1 MLDLPLTDTGRA
13 LLALVI
19 VLVMFIMFLRER
31 FPPEVVAMLGAAVM
45 LVLGLVPYA
54 EAQAAL
60 SNSAPWTIAFM
71 LLIMGSLVRT
81 GALDA
86 VIRFAERHISDRPVA
101 TIVFLYAMT
110 MCASGF
116 LNNTPVV
123 AVMIPIFIQVARKL
137 NTPPSRYLMALS
149 YLTILSG
156 MFTLIGTSTN
166 ILVDG
171 VVRKDGLEPFG
182 IFEIFPLGLVVAAA
196 GTLFM
201 ALFSRRLVPDRQSMA
216 FLLGDR
222 RNRMKYF
229 TEVAIPDGSG
239 LIGRPVMEVE
249 HFRRDGVRVID
260 VLRGDASLRRDL
272 SAAVL
277 QAGDRVVLRTEV
289 AELLTMQQS
298 NDLRLVDKL
307 SSVETETVEVLIT
320 PGCRLVGRSLGELR
334 LRRRYGVYVVAA
346 HRRNE
351 NIGRKLDDLVVA
363 VGDTLLLEGAPADIA
378 RLAADMDMV
387 DVTKPTARPFRRS
400 HMPIAIGAFLGV
412 VLLAALDVAPIMAL
426 AAVAVAVL
434 LVTRCIDADEAFTFI
449 DGRLMA
455 MIFAML
461 VVGAGLDAAGAVKL
475 IVDAVAPWL
484 KGLPPLAALFGVYFL
499 GLILTEL
506 LSNNAVAV
514 IFTPIAVNLAHALG
528 HDPRPFAVAVMF
540 SASVAFATPIGYQT
554 HMMVYG
560 PGGYRFSDF
569 LRMGIPMDIV
579 TGVVACLTIPLI
591 WPL

>member
-1 MLDLPLTDTGRA
+1 MIDLPLTESGRA
-13 LLALVI
+13 LLALAV
-19 VLVMFIMFLRER
+19 VVVMFVMFLRER
-31 FPPEVVAMLGAAVM
+31 FPPEVVAIGGAAVM

-54 EAQAAL
+54 EAQDAL

-71 LLIMGSLVRT
+71 LLIMGALVRT
-81 GALDA
+81 GALNA
-86 VIRFAERHISDRPVA
+86 VIRFAEQHISERPVL
-101 TIVFLYAMT
+101 TIVLLYGMT
-110 MCASGF
+110 MSASGF

-123 AVMIPIFIQVARKL
+123 AVMIPIFIQLARKL
-137 NTPPSRYLMALS
+137 NAPPSRYLMALS

-171 VVRKDGLEPFG
+171 VVRRDGLEPFG
-182 IFEIFPLGLVVAAA
+182 IFEIMPLGLVVAAA
-196 GTLFM
+196 GTAFM

-216 FLLGDR
+216 ALLGEGR
-222 RNRMKYF
+222 KKRKYF
-229 TEVAIPDGSG
+229 TEVAIPEESG
-239 LIGRPVMEVE
+239 LIGRPVLEVE
-249 HFRRDGVRVID
+249 HFRRDGVRIID

-272 SAAVL
+272 GAVVL
-277 QAGDRVVLRTEV
+277 EAGDRVVLRTEV

-298 NDLRLVDKL
+298 TDLRLVDKL

-320 PGCRLVGRSLGELR
+320 PGCRLVGRSLGALR

-346 HRRNE
+346 HRRNQ
-351 NIGRKLDDLVVA
+351 NIGRKLDDLVVV
-363 VGDTLLLEGAPADIA
+363 VGDTLLLEGAPEDIA
-378 RLAADMDMV
+378 RLAADMDLV
-387 DVTKPTARPFRRS
+387 DVSKPTARPFRRS
-400 HMPIAIGAFLGV
+400 HMPIAIGAFLSV

-434 LVTRCIDADEAFTFI
+434 LLTRCIDSDEAFTFI
-449 DGRLMA
+449 DARLMA
-455 MIFAML
+455 MIFGML
-461 VVGAGLDAAGAVKL
+461 VVGAGLDAAGAVQL

-484 KGLPPLAALFGVYFL
+484 QDLPPLAALFGVYFL
-499 GLILTEL
+499 GLVLTEL